1 MDSFLV
7 LTITPSITSIFL
19 PFTFGLGV
27 SLLLMFILVSLS
39 AIISGSEVAY
49 FSLNLSDKINLK
61 DESSSNSVRVLL
73 LLSKPKKLLATILIF
88 NNLINVAIVMIS
100 NFVMNRLI
108 DSSKIDSLYQFLIQV
123 IGVTLIILLFGEVIP
138 KIYAN
143 KYNMKYAKIMSL
155 PISFIS
161 ILLSP
166 FSNLLMRSTSII
178 DKKIRKKTENISLDE
193 LEHALDLTKDSVKSE
208 EEIKMLEGI
217 VKFGNTDVKQ
227 VMTPR
232 MDVFAFEEKSHF
244 HSIMEAIKN
253 AKYSRIPIYEDSL
266 DLIVGILYVKDLLPY
281 ISENKEYKWTDLS
294 RKPKFVPENKKL
306 DDLLEEFQAEK
317 THIAIVVDEYGG
329 TSGIVSLE
337 DVLEEI
343 VGDITDEFDE
353 DEISYSKLDENNY
366 IFAGKTPL
374 IDVYRIIEV
383 EGEDFEDNKGEA
395 DTIAGF
401 CIEQAGKI
409 LLKNEKVL
417 FNNYTFTIEAAD
429 KRRITKI
436 KLTINDED

>member
-1 MDSFLV
+1 V
-7 LTITPSITSIFL
+7 FL
-19 PFTFGLGV
+19 PFTFELGI
-27 SLLLMFILVSLS
+27 SLLLMLVLVSLS
-39 AIISGSEVAY
+39 AIISGSEVAF
-49 FSLNLSDKINLK
+49 FSLNLSDKTNLK
-61 DESSSNSVRVLL
+61 DNSTSNSSRVLL

-88 NNLINVAIVMIS
+88 NNLINVAIIMMS

-108 DSSKIDSLYQFLIQV
+108 DSSKISSIYEFIIQV
-123 IGVTLIILLFGEVIP
+123 VGVTLIILLFGEVIP

-161 ILLSP
+161 LLLSP
-166 FSNLLMRSTSII
+166 FSNLLVKSTSII
-178 DKKIRKKTENISLDE
+178 DKKIRKKAENISLDE

-232 MDVFAFEEKSHF
+232 MDVFAFEKKLDF
-244 HSIMEAIKN
+244 HSIMEEIKN
-253 AKYSRIPIYEDSL
+253 AKFSRIPIYEDSL
-266 DLIVGILYVKDLLPY
+266 DLIVGVLYVKDLLLY
-281 ISENKEYKWTDLS
+281 INESKSYKWINLIRS
-294 RKPKFVPENKKL
+294 PKFVPENKKL

-353 DEISYSKLDENNY
+353 DEISYSKIDDNNY

-374 IDVYRIIEV
+374 IDVYRIIEI
-383 EGEDFEDNKGEA
+383 EGEDFEENKGEA

-409 LLKNEKVL
+409 LLKNEKIL

-429 KRRITKI
+429 KRRITKV
-436 KLTINDED
+436 KLTMND